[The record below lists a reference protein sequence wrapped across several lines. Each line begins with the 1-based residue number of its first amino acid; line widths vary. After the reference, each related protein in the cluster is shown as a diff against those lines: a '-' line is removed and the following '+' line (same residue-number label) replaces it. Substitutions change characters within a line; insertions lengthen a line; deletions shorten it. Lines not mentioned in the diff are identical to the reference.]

1 MALHWQHIKGVY
13 GEQPFYTYI
22 EFAPKTGSDLKNKQS
37 IPDLYVSASNYSD
50 RTEIE
55 KAEKAT
61 HLGKF
66 IVSDAEDQSINSNF
80 SFSKQINCNDT
91 VKFFRTNKDDENNKD
106 NNTWVKFIDNTTLTS
121 PVDKFRIYN
130 ASKGSTQ
137 YTVFQMMK
145 SAGRMAIEASGKDY
159 ILDIGESGITS
170 NRTLTM
176 SGSNQIICGSNQTI
190 IDRTKV
196 EAPYFN
202 ATSDRRAKEDILP
215 FNSKA
220 LDIINQIQTFT
231 YKYKD
236 TKQVSYGVMAQDLL
250 DIKINDFSFVENAA
264 ATGENGDYMSIRE
277 SKLVYLLLE
286 GIKELQIEVN
296 NLRKEVEELKNGKQ
310 A

>member
-13 GEQPFYTYI
+13 GEEPLYTYI
-22 EFAPKTGSDLKNKQS
+22 EFAQKPTGSDLKKQES
-37 IPDLYVSASNYSD
+37 IPDLYVSTSNYSNK
-50 RTEIE
+50 TEI
-55 KAEKAT
+55 KNT
-61 HLGKF
+61 TYLGKF
-66 IVSDAEDQSINSNF
+66 IVSDTEDQSINSNF
-80 SFSKQINCNDT
+80 SFLKQINCNDT
-91 VKFFRTNKDDENNKD
+91 VKFSRTNENDK
-106 NNTWVKFIDNTTLTS
+106 NTWVKFIDTTSTS
-121 PVDKFRIYN
+121 PVNKFCIYN
-130 ASKGSTQ
+130 SLKNSTQ
-137 YTVFQMMK
+137 YTVFQMMQ
-145 SAGRMAIEASGKDY
+145 SAGRMAIETSGKGY

-176 SGSNQIICGSNQTI
+176 SGSNKIVCGINQTI
-190 IDRTKV
+190 IDNTKV

-202 ATSDRRAKEDILP
+202 ATSDRRAKEDPLP
-215 FNSKA
+215 FNGKA

-264 ATGENGDYMSIRE
+264 ATGENGDYMSVRE

-296 NLRKEVEELKNGKQ
+296 DLRKEVEELKNGK
-310 A
+310 

>member
-13 GEQPFYTYI
+13 GEQPLYTYI
-22 EFAPKTGSDLKNKQS
+22 EFTQQSTGSDLKKKES
-37 IPDLYVSASNYSD
+37 IPDLFVSTSNYSD
-50 RTEIE
+50 RTEIKE
-55 KAEKAT
+55 NAT
-61 HLGKF
+61 CLGKF

-80 SFSKQINCNDT
+80 SFLKQINCNDT
-91 VKFFRTNKDDENNKD
+91 VKFFRTNENDENNKD
-106 NNTWVKFIDNTTLTS
+106 NNTWVKFIDNTTSTS
-121 PVDKFRIYN
+121 PVDKFCIYN
-130 ASKGSTQ
+130 ALKISAP
-137 YTVFQMMK
+137 YTVFKTMQN
-145 SAGRMAIEASGKDY
+145 AGRMAIEERGKGY
-159 ILDIGESGITS
+159 ILDICESGITS

-176 SGSNQIICGSNQTI
+176 YGSNKIVCGSNQTI
-190 IDRTKV
+190 IDSTKV

-202 ATSDRRAKEDILP
+202 ATSDRRAKEDPLP
-215 FNSKA
+215 FNGKA

-264 ATGENGDYMSIRE
+264 ATGENGDYMSVRE

-296 NLRKEVEELKNGKQ
+296 NLRKEVEELKNGK
-310 A
+310 

>member
-22 EFAPKTGSDLKNKQS
+22 EFTPKPTGSDLKKKES
-37 IPDLYVSASNYSD
+37 IPDLYVSTSNYSD
-50 RTEIE
+50 RAGIE
-55 KAEKAT
+55 KDAK

-80 SFSKQINCNDT
+80 SFSNQINCNDT
-91 VKFFRTNKDDENNKD
+91 VNFFKTKKNDENNKD

-130 ASKGSTQ
+130 TSKSSTQ
-137 YTVFQMMK
+137 YTIFQMMQK
-145 SAGRMAIEASGKDY
+145 AGRMAIEASGKDY
-159 ILDIGESGITS
+159 ILDIGEDGITS

-176 SGSNQIICGSNQTI
+176 SDSNQIICGSNQTI

-215 FNSKA
+215 FNGKA

-231 YKYKD
+231 YRYKD

-264 ATGENGDYMSIRE
+264 ATGENGDYMSVRE

-296 NLRKEVEELKNGKQ
+296 NLRKEVEELKNGK
-310 A
+310 

>member
-22 EFAPKTGSDLKNKQS
+22 EFAQKPTGPNFKKQES
-37 IPDLYVSASNYSD
+37 IPDLYVSTSNYSD
-50 RTEIE
+50 KTEIE
-55 KAEKAT
+55 KIEKTT

-66 IVSDAEDQSINSNF
+66 IVSDAEDQSINSIF
-80 SFSKQINCNDT
+80 SFSEQVKCNNT
-91 VKFFRTNKDDENNKD
+91 ANFFRTNKNDENHNNK
-106 NNTWVKFIDNTTLTS
+106 WVKFIDNTTLNH
-121 PVDKFRIYN
+121 PVDKFCIYN
-130 ASKGSTQ
+130 ALKDYTQ
-137 YTVFQMMK
+137 YTVFQMMQ
-145 SAGRMAIEASGKDY
+145 SAGRMAIEERGKDY
-159 ILDIGESGITS
+159 ILDIGENGITS

-176 SGSNQIICGSNQTI
+176 SGSNQIICGNGNQTI
-190 IDRTKV
+190 IDSTKV

-215 FNSKA
+215 FNGKA

-231 YKYKD
+231 YRYKD

-264 ATGENGDYMSIRE
+264 ATGENGDYMSVRE

-296 NLRKEVEELKNGKQ
+296 DLRKEVEELKNGK
-310 A
+310 

>member
-13 GEQPFYTYI
+13 GEEPLYTYI
-22 EFAPKTGSDLKNKQS
+22 EFAPKPTGSDLKNKQS

-50 RTEIE
+50 RAGIE
-55 KAEKAT
+55 KDAK

-80 SFSKQINCNDT
+80 SFSGQINCTDT
-91 VKFFRTNKDDENNKD
+91 VNFFKTKKNDENN

-121 PVDKFRIYN
+121 PVDKFCIYN
-130 ASKGSTQ
+130 TSKGSTQ
-137 YTVFQMMK
+137 YTVFQMMQR
-145 SAGRMAIEASGKDY
+145 AGKMAIEESGKGY
-159 ILDIGESGITS
+159 ILDIGDDGITS

-176 SGSNQIICGSNQTI
+176 SSSNQIICGNGNQTI
-190 IDRTKV
+190 IDSTKV

-202 ATSDRRAKEDILP
+202 ATSDRRAKEDILS
-215 FNSKA
+215 FNGKA

-231 YKYKD
+231 YRYKD

-264 ATGENGDYMSIRE
+264 ATGENGDYMSVRE

-296 NLRKEVEELKNGKQ
+296 NLRKEVEELKNGK
-310 A
+310 

>member
-13 GEQPFYTYI
+13 GNEPLYTYI
-22 EFAPKTGSDLKNKQS
+22 EFAPKQTESNKKKES
-37 IPDLYVSASNYSD
+37 VPDLYVSTSNYSD
-50 RTEIE
+50 KTDIE
-55 KAEKAT
+55 KYAT
-61 HLGKF
+61 CLGKF

-80 SFSKQINCNDT
+80 SFLKQINCNDT
-91 VKFFRTNKDDENNKD
+91 VNFCRTNENNK
-106 NNTWVKFIDNTTLTS
+106 NIWVKFIDTTPTS
-121 PVDKFRIYN
+121 PVDKFCIYN
-130 ASKGSTQ
+130 ALKNSTQ
-137 YTVFQMMK
+137 YTVFKTMQ
-145 SAGRMAIEASGKDY
+145 SAGKMAIEASGSKDY

-176 SGSNQIICGSNQTI
+176 SGSNKIICGINQTI
-190 IDRTKV
+190 IDSTKV

-202 ATSDRRAKEDILP
+202 ATSDRRAKEDPLP
-215 FNSKA
+215 FSGKA
-220 LDIINQIQTFT
+220 LDIINKIQTFT

-264 ATGENGDYMSIRE
+264 ATGENGDYMSVRE

-296 NLRKEVEELKNGKQ
+296 DLRKKVEELKNGK
-310 A
+310 

>member
-13 GEQPFYTYI
+13 GKEPLYTYI
-22 EFAPKTGSDLKNKQS
+22 VFTPKPTEPNLKKEQS
-37 IPDLYVSASNYSD
+37 IPDLYVSTSNYSD
-50 RTEIE
+50 KTEIE
-55 KAEKAT
+55 KNAT
-61 HLGKF
+61 CLGKF
-66 IVSDAEDQSINSNF
+66 ILSDAEDQSINSNF
-80 SFSKQINCNDT
+80 SFLKQIHCNDT
-91 VKFFRTNKDDENNKD
+91 VNFYRTTENNK
-106 NNTWVKFIDNTTLTS
+106 NTWIKFIDTTS
-121 PVDKFRIYN
+121 NSSVDKFCIYN
-130 ASKGSTQ
+130 TLKNSTQ
-137 YTVFQMMK
+137 YTVFKTMQN
-145 SAGRMAIEASGKDY
+145 AGRMAIEASSKDY

-176 SGSNQIICGSNQTI
+176 SGSNKIVCGINQTI
-190 IDRTKV
+190 IDSTKV

-202 ATSDRRAKEDILP
+202 ATSDRRAKEDLLP
-215 FNSKA
+215 FNGKA

-264 ATGENGDYMSIRE
+264 ATGENGDYMSVRE

>member
-22 EFAPKTGSDLKNKQS
+22 EFTPKPDGSNLKKQES
-37 IPDLYVSASNYSD
+37 IPDLYVSISNYSD
-50 RTEIE
+50 KTEI
-55 KAEKAT
+55 KNKAT
-61 HLGKF
+61 YLGKF

-80 SFSKQINCNDT
+80 SFLKQINCNDT
-91 VKFFRTNKDDENNKD
+91 VNFFKTNKNDENN
-106 NNTWVKFIDNTTLTS
+106 NNTWVKFIDNTTPTS
-121 PVDKFRIYN
+121 PVDKFCIYN
-130 ASKGSTQ
+130 ALKNSTQ
-137 YTVFQMMK
+137 YTVFKTMQN
-145 SAGRMAIEASGKDY
+145 AGRMAIEASGQDY

-176 SGSNQIICGSNQTI
+176 SGSNKIVCGINQTI
-190 IDRTKV
+190 IDSTKV

-202 ATSDRRAKEDILP
+202 ATSDRRAKEDPLP
-215 FNSKA
+215 FSGKA

-264 ATGENGDYMSIRE
+264 ATGENGDYMSVRE

-296 NLRKEVEELKNGKQ
+296 DLRKEVEELKNGK
-310 A
+310 

>member
-13 GEQPFYTYI
+13 GNEPLYTYI
-22 EFAPKTGSDLKNKQS
+22 EFAPTGSNLKKQES
-37 IPDLYVSASNYSD
+37 IPDLYVSTSNYSNKID
-50 RTEIE
+50 IE
-55 KAEKAT
+55 KYT
-61 HLGKF
+61 TCLGKF
-66 IVSDAEDQSINSNF
+66 ILSDAEDQSINSNF
-80 SFSKQINCNDT
+80 SFLKQINCNDT
-91 VKFFRTNKDDENNKD
+91 VNFCRTNENNK
-106 NNTWVKFIDNTTLTS
+106 NTWVKFIDTTPTS
-121 PVDKFRIYN
+121 PVDKFCIYN
-130 ASKGSTQ
+130 ALKNSTQ
-137 YTVFQMMK
+137 YTVFKTMQ
-145 SAGRMAIEASGKDY
+145 SAGKMAIEASGSKDY

-176 SGSNQIICGSNQTI
+176 SGSNKIVCGINQTI
-190 IDRTKV
+190 IDSTKV

-202 ATSDRRAKEDILP
+202 ATSDRRAKEDPLP
-215 FNSKA
+215 FSGKA

-264 ATGENGDYMSIRE
+264 ATGENGDYMSVRE

-296 NLRKEVEELKNGKQ
+296 NLKKEMEELKNGK
-310 A
+310 

>member
-13 GEQPFYTYI
+13 GEEPLYTYI

-50 RTEIE
+50 KTEIE

-61 HLGKF
+61 PLGKF
-66 IVSDAEDQSINSNF
+66 IVSDAEDQSINKNF
-80 SFSKQINCNDT
+80 SFLKQINCNDT
-91 VKFFRTNKDDENNKD
+91 VNFKTNKN
-106 NNTWVKFIDNTTLTS
+106 NNTWIKFIDTTSTS
-121 PVDKFRIYN
+121 PDKFCIYN
-130 ASKGSTQ
+130 ALKDFTQ
-137 YTVFQMMK
+137 YTVFKMIQ
-145 SAGRMAIEASGKDY
+145 SDGRMAIEESGKGY
-159 ILDIGESGITS
+159 ILDIGNSGITS
-170 NRTLTM
+170 NRRLTM
-176 SGSNQIICGSNQTI
+176 YGSNQIVCGINQTV
-190 IDRTKV
+190 IDSSKI

-202 ATSDRRAKEDILP
+202 ATSDRRAKEDLLP
-215 FNSKA
+215 FSGKA

-264 ATGENGDYMSIRE
+264 ATGENGDYMSVRE

-296 NLRKEVEELKNGKQ
+296 NLRKEVEELKNGK
-310 A
+310 

>member
-22 EFAPKTGSDLKNKQS
+22 EFAQKPTGSDLKNKQS

-50 RTEIE
+50 KTEIE
-55 KAEKAT
+55 KT
-61 HLGKF
+61 TLLGKF

-80 SFSKQINCNDT
+80 SFSKQINCNDI
-91 VKFFRTNKDDENNKD
+91 VKFSRTNENNK
-106 NNTWVKFIDNTTLTS
+106 NTWVKFIDTTLNS
-121 PVDKFRIYN
+121 PVDKFCIYN
-130 ASKGSTQ
+130 ALKNSTQ
-137 YTVFQMMK
+137 YTVFQTMQ
-145 SAGRMAIEASGKDY
+145 SAGRMAIEESGKGY
-159 ILDIGESGITS
+159 ILDIGENGITS

-176 SGSNQIICGSNQTI
+176 SGSNKIICGNNQTI
-190 IDRTKV
+190 IDSTKV

-202 ATSDRRAKEDILP
+202 ATSDRRAKEDLLP
-215 FNSKA
+215 FSGKA

-231 YKYKD
+231 YRYKD

-250 DIKINDFSFVENAA
+250 DIKINNFSFVENAA
-264 ATGENGDYMSIRE
+264 ATGENGDYMSVRE

-296 NLRKEVEELKNGKQ
+296 NLRKEVEELKNGK
-310 A
+310 

>member
-13 GEQPFYTYI
+13 GEEPLYTYI
-22 EFAPKTGSDLKNKQS
+22 EFAPKTGSDLKKQES
-37 IPDLYVSASNYSD
+37 IPDLYVSTSNYSD
-50 RTEIE
+50 RTEIKNE
-55 KAEKAT
+55 KNAT

-66 IVSDAEDQSINSNF
+66 IVSDAKDQSINTNF
-80 SFSKQINCNDT
+80 SFQGQINCNDT
-91 VKFFRTNKDDENNKD
+91 VNFFRTNKNNE
-106 NNTWVKFIDNTTLTS
+106 NTWIKFIDKTLNS
-121 PVDKFRIYN
+121 SIDKFCIYN
-130 ASKGSTQ
+130 ELKGSTQ
-137 YTVFQMMK
+137 YTVFQMMQK
-145 SAGRMAIEASGKDY
+145 AGRMAIEESDKDY
-159 ILDIGESGITS
+159 ILDIGEDGITS

-176 SGSNQIICGSNQTI
+176 SGSNKIICGDNNQTI
-190 IDRTKV
+190 IDSTKV

-202 ATSDRRAKEDILP
+202 ATSDRRAKEDPLP
-215 FNSKA
+215 FNGKA

-264 ATGENGDYMSIRE
+264 ATGENGDYMSVRE

-296 NLRKEVEELKNGKQ
+296 DLRKEVEELKNGK
-310 A
+310 

>member
-22 EFAPKTGSDLKNKQS
+22 EFAPKPTESNLKNKQS

-50 RTEIE
+50 KTEIE
-55 KAEKAT
+55 KT
-61 HLGKF
+61 TLLGKF

-80 SFSKQINCNDT
+80 SFSKQINCNDI
-91 VKFFRTNKDDENNKD
+91 VKFSRTNENNK
-106 NNTWVKFIDNTTLTS
+106 NTWVKFIDTTLNS
-121 PVDKFRIYN
+121 PVDKFCIYN
-130 ASKGSTQ
+130 ALKDSTQ
-137 YTVFQMMK
+137 YTVFQTMQD
-145 SAGRMAIEASGKDY
+145 AGRMAIEERGKGY
-159 ILDIGESGITS
+159 ILDIGENGITS

-176 SGSNQIICGSNQTI
+176 SGSNKIVCGNNQTI
-190 IDRTKV
+190 IDSTKV

-202 ATSDRRAKEDILP
+202 ATSDRRAKEDLLP
-215 FNSKA
+215 FSGKA

-231 YKYKD
+231 YRYKD

-264 ATGENGDYMSIRE
+264 ATGENGDYMSVRE

-296 NLRKEVEELKNGKQ
+296 NLRKEVEELKNGK
-310 A
+310 

>member
-13 GEQPFYTYI
+13 GEEPFYTYI
-22 EFAPKTGSDLKNKQS
+22 EFAPKPTESNLKKQES
-37 IPDLYVSASNYSD
+37 IPDLYVSTSNYSNKID
-50 RTEIE
+50 I
-55 KAEKAT
+55 KKYAKC
-61 HLGKF
+61 LGKF

-80 SFSKQINCNDT
+80 SFLKQINCNDT
-91 VKFFRTNKDDENNKD
+91 VNFYRTIYRTNENNK
-106 NNTWVKFIDNTTLTS
+106 NTWVKFIDNTTPTS
-121 PVDKFRIYN
+121 PVDKFCIYN
-130 ASKGSTQ
+130 ALKNSTQ
-137 YTVFQMMK
+137 YTVFKTMQN
-145 SAGRMAIEASGKDY
+145 AGRMAIEASDKDY

-176 SGSNQIICGSNQTI
+176 SGSNKIVCGINQTI
-190 IDRTKV
+190 IDSTKV

-202 ATSDRRAKEDILP
+202 ATSDRRAKEDPLP
-215 FNSKA
+215 FSGKA

-264 ATGENGDYMSIRE
+264 ATGENGDYMSVRE

-286 GIKELQIEVN
+286 GIKELQIEIN
-296 NLRKEVEELKNGKQ
+296 NLRKEVEELKNGK
-310 A
+310 

>member
-22 EFAPKTGSDLKNKQS
+22 EFAQKPTGSDLKNNKQY
-37 IPDLYVSASNYSD
+37 IPDLYVSISNYSD
-50 RTEIE
+50 KTEIE
-55 KAEKAT
+55 KTT

-66 IVSDAEDQSINSNF
+66 IVSDAEDQSINSDF
-80 SFSKQINCNDT
+80 SFSKQVNCNDT
-91 VKFFRTNKDDENNKD
+91 VNFFRTNKNDENH

-121 PVDKFRIYN
+121 PVDKFCIYN
-130 ASKGSTQ
+130 ALKNSTQ
-137 YTVFQMMK
+137 YTVFKMIQ
-145 SAGRMAIEASGKDY
+145 SDGRMAIEESDKGY
-159 ILDIGESGITS
+159 ILDIGNSGITS
-170 NRTLTM
+170 NRRLTM
-176 SGSNQIICGSNQTI
+176 SGSNQIVCGINQTV
-190 IDRTKV
+190 IDSTKV

-202 ATSDRRAKEDILP
+202 ATSDRRAKEDPLP
-215 FNSKA
+215 FNGKA

-231 YKYKD
+231 YRYKD

-264 ATGENGDYMSIRE
+264 ATGENGDYMSVRE

-296 NLRKEVEELKNGKQ
+296 NLRKEVEELKNGK
-310 A
+310 

>member
-13 GEQPFYTYI
+13 GEEPFYTYI
-22 EFAPKTGSDLKNKQS
+22 EFAPTGSNLKKQES
-37 IPDLYVSASNYSD
+37 IPDLYVSTSNYSNKID
-50 RTEIE
+50 IE
-55 KAEKAT
+55 KYAT
-61 HLGKF
+61 CLGKF

-80 SFSKQINCNDT
+80 SFLKQINCNDT
-91 VKFFRTNKDDENNKD
+91 VNFYRTNKNDE
-106 NNTWVKFIDNTTLTS
+106 NTWVKFIDNTTPTS
-121 PVDKFRIYN
+121 PVDKFCIYN
-130 ASKGSTQ
+130 ALKNSTQ
-137 YTVFQMMK
+137 YTVFKTMQ
-145 SAGRMAIEASGKDY
+145 SAGKMAIEASGSKDY

-176 SGSNQIICGSNQTI
+176 SGSNKIVCGINQTI
-190 IDRTKV
+190 IDSTKV

-202 ATSDRRAKEDILP
+202 ATSDRRAKEDPLP
-215 FNSKA
+215 FNGKA

-264 ATGENGDYMSIRE
+264 ATGENGDYMSVRE

-296 NLRKEVEELKNGKQ
+296 NLRKEVEELKNGK
-310 A
+310 

>member
-13 GEQPFYTYI
+13 GNEPLYTYI
-22 EFAPKTGSDLKNKQS
+22 EFTPKPTEPNKKEQA
-37 IPDLYVSASNYSD
+37 IPDLYVSTSNYSD
-50 RTEIE
+50 KTEI
-55 KAEKAT
+55 KNNAT
-61 HLGKF
+61 YLGKF

-80 SFSKQINCNDT
+80 SFLKQINCNDT
-91 VKFFRTNKDDENNKD
+91 VNFCRTNKNNE
-106 NNTWVKFIDNTTLTS
+106 NTWVKFIDNTTPTS
-121 PVDKFRIYN
+121 PVDKFCIYN
-130 ASKGSTQ
+130 ALKNSTQ
-137 YTVFQMMK
+137 YTVFKTMQ
-145 SAGRMAIEASGKDY
+145 SAGKVAIEAFGSKDY

-176 SGSNQIICGSNQTI
+176 SGSNKIVCGINQTI
-190 IDRTKV
+190 IDSTKV

-215 FNSKA
+215 FNGKA

-264 ATGENGDYMSIRE
+264 ATGENGDYMSVRE

-296 NLRKEVEELKNGKQ
+296 NLRKEVEELKNGK
-310 A
+310 

>member
-13 GEQPFYTYI
+13 GNEPLYTYI
-22 EFAPKTGSDLKNKQS
+22 EFAPKPTGSNLKKQES
-37 IPDLYVSASNYSD
+37 IPDLYVSISNYSD
-50 RTEIE
+50 KTEI
-55 KAEKAT
+55 KNNAT
-61 HLGKF
+61 YLGKF

-80 SFSKQINCNDT
+80 SFLKQINCNDT
-91 VKFFRTNKDDENNKD
+91 VNFCRTNKNDE
-106 NNTWVKFIDNTTLTS
+106 NTWVKFIDNTTPTS
-121 PVDKFRIYN
+121 PVDKFCIYN
-130 ASKGSTQ
+130 ALKNSTQ
-137 YTVFQMMK
+137 YTVFKTMQ
-145 SAGRMAIEASGKDY
+145 SAGKVAIEASGSKDY

-176 SGSNQIICGSNQTI
+176 SGSNKIVCGINQTI
-190 IDRTKV
+190 IDSTKV

-202 ATSDRRAKEDILP
+202 ATSDRRAKEDPLP
-215 FNSKA
+215 FSGKA
-220 LDIINQIQTFT
+220 LDIINKIQTFT

-264 ATGENGDYMSIRE
+264 ATGENGDYMSVRE

-296 NLRKEVEELKNGKQ
+296 DLRKEVEELKNGK
-310 A
+310 

>member
-13 GEQPFYTYI
+13 GEEPFYTYI
-22 EFAPKTGSDLKNKQS
+22 EFAPKPTGSNLKKQES
-37 IPDLYVSASNYSD
+37 IPDLYVSTFNYSNKID
-50 RTEIE
+50 I
-55 KAEKAT
+55 KKDAT
-61 HLGKF
+61 PLGKF

-80 SFSKQINCNDT
+80 SFLKQINCNDT
-91 VKFFRTNKDDENNKD
+91 VNFYRTNENNK
-106 NNTWVKFIDNTTLTS
+106 NTWVKFIDTTS
-121 PVDKFRIYN
+121 NSSVDKFCIYN
-130 ASKGSTQ
+130 ALKNSTQ
-137 YTVFQMMK
+137 YTVFKTMQN
-145 SAGRMAIEASGKDY
+145 AGRMAIEASGKDY

-176 SGSNQIICGSNQTI
+176 SGSNKIVCGSNQTI
-190 IDRTKV
+190 VDSTKV

-202 ATSDRRAKEDILP
+202 ATSDRRAKEDLLP
-215 FNSKA
+215 FNGKA

-231 YKYKD
+231 YRYKD

-264 ATGENGDYMSIRE
+264 ATGENGDYMSVRE

-296 NLRKEVEELKNGKQ
+296 NLRKEVEELKNGK
-310 A
+310 

>member
-13 GEQPFYTYI
+13 GEEPLYTYI
-22 EFAPKTGSDLKNKQS
+22 EFAPKPTGSNLKKQES
-37 IPDLYVSASNYSD
+37 IPDLYVSISNYSD
-50 RTEIE
+50 KTEI
-55 KAEKAT
+55 KNNAKY
-61 HLGKF
+61 LGKF

-80 SFSKQINCNDT
+80 SFLKQINCNDT
-91 VKFFRTNKDDENNKD
+91 VNFYRTIYRTNENNK
-106 NNTWVKFIDNTTLTS
+106 NTWVKFIDNTTPTS
-121 PVDKFRIYN
+121 PVDKFCIYN
-130 ASKGSTQ
+130 ALKISTP
-137 YTVFQMMK
+137 YTVFKMMQN
-145 SAGRMAIEASGKDY
+145 AGRMAIEASGKDY
-159 ILDIGESGITS
+159 ILDIGDDGITS

-176 SGSNQIICGSNQTI
+176 SSSNKIICGSGNQTI
-190 IDRTKV
+190 IDSTKV

-202 ATSDRRAKEDILP
+202 ATSDRRAKEDPLP
-215 FNSKA
+215 FSGKA

-264 ATGENGDYMSIRE
+264 ATGENGDYMSVRE

-296 NLRKEVEELKNGKQ
+296 NLRKEVEKLKNGK
-310 A
+310 